1 MRNEYVSFSQDW
13 WEDDKMII
21 LFALRRVNE
30 LEEKDTITKKQY
42 QEEQERGLFGKIK
55 RKLS

>member
-1 MRNEYVSFSQDW
+1 MKNEYVSFAKDW
-13 WEDDKMII
+13 YEDDKMII

-30 LEEKDTITKKQY
+30 LDKQDTITKRMY
-42 QEEQERGLFGKIK
+42 EREQELGLFGKIK